1 MTADREAIASKQCR
15 GVRFAAIACA
25 LSVLLAVPASYGQAT
40 APTGPTS
47 PAAGQNAQV
56 RTGTSSGLSLDS
68 RIQNLLAAHQ
78 YAQIAA
84 QLSQLPADQ
93 ALLYRGIL
101 ANRSN
106 NLKGSIEIL
115 EPLAEKFAAAGD
127 TAHEKLLR
135 VALAEDYLRL
145 GDFTKAAAAYATLET
160 RVGSV
165 LSEDEQDAIELPV
178 QLLPLAKDNPPMTIE
193 PCNGFSMQVDRDPLG
208 LTDVPVFVDS
218 LPRSWMLDPTAPFN
232 LIDRNSARLVG
243 LKISEDSATIHTL
256 TGKPIQVHMTVIPRM
271 TVGGRLTIHNLTA
284 FVFDDVDYYFPI
296 NKYQVEGV
304 LGYPAL
310 SALGAVTITD
320 ASTIKVLPSKRVDP
334 NEDPELLNAGSP
346 FYLDGD
352 QIIVAMGRVGDSS
365 NPDTDDRM
373 YAVDAGGQQTYLT
386 ARYFDEHASDFNS
399 LQVADYTVPGEKP
412 QPAYVAENVPLR
424 LGKTSFALH
433 FVHVLTEPLGR
444 AALDDVYGIL
454 GVDALSEFQSYT
466 FDYRTM
472 RFQIVPEP

>member
-1 MTADREAIASKQCR
+1 MSAVREAIASKQRR
-15 GVRFAAIACA
+15 GVRFAAYTCA
-25 LSVLLAVPASYGQAT
+25 LFVLIAMPASHGQEP
-40 APTGPTS
+40 AP
-47 PAAGQNAQV
+47 GQNAQV
-56 RTGTSSGLSLDS
+56 RTGTSSGLSLDV

-84 QLSQLPADQ
+84 QLGQLPADQ
-93 ALLYRGIL
+93 AQLYRGIL

-106 NLKGSIEIL
+106 NLKGSIETL

-127 TAHEKLLR
+127 LTHEKLLR
-135 VALAEDYLRL
+135 VALSEDYLRL
-145 GDFTKAAAAYATLET
+145 GDYSKAAAAYATLET

-178 QLLPLAKDNPPMTIE
+178 RLLPLAKDNPPMTIE

-243 LKISEDSATIHTL
+243 LKISEDFATIHTL
-256 TGKPIQVHMTVIPRM
+256 TGKPIQVHMTVIPRI
-271 TVGGRLTIHNLTA
+271 TIGGRLTFRNMTA
-284 FVFDDVDYYFPI
+284 FVFDDADYYFPI

-304 LGYPAL
+304 IGYPAL
-310 SALGAVTITD
+310 SALGAVSITD

-352 QIIVAMGRVGDSS
+352 QVIVAMGRVGDAA

-386 ARYFDEHASDFNS
+386 ARYFDEHASDFNT

-424 LGKTSFALH
+424 LGKTSFTLH

-454 GVDALSEFQSYT
+454 GVDALSQFQSYT

-472 RFQIVPEP
+472 RFQLVPEP